1 MGLILGIIIGLLVG
15 AGLVYLWLK
24 AQLDRKTKE
33 LQQSHRVLEEVS
45 REQEARRQDLVR
57 SLQADYQ
64 KQLDAQAQT
73 LTQGHQ
79 AKVNALA
86 VESQKQRD
94 DQIQALTQTHDAQ
107 VRSLQAEIA
116 HLTAQLENLSAAPPA
131 APAPPEAPP
140 EAPSE
145 APSEAIAN
153 GDSPPP
159 ELANPPVDRVPTPPP
174 VSPAVD
180 LQQRLVALGQSGQL
194 ANSSSIACHASS
206 PDPAIREQVA
216 VSLGQL
222 VASRMVGTDVRR
234 IIPVLDRLSRDP
246 QVHVRCAAVES
257 LGQVRSEQ
265 VIPILERSRRDSHPQ
280 VVKAASWAIAKFK
293 FFRQAPPP
301 SPPPAPDQP

>member
-1 MGLILGIIIGLLVG
+1 MGLIIGIIIGLLVG

-73 LTQGHQ
+73 LTQSHQ

-86 VESQKQRD
+86 VESQKQLD
-94 DQIQALTQTHDAQ
+94 EQIQALTQAHDVK

-116 HLTAQLENLSAAPPA
+116 HLTAQLENVS
-131 APAPPEAPP
+131 PAPPEAPP
-140 EAPSE
+140 EA
-145 APSEAIAN
+145 IAN
-153 GDSPPP
+153 GDHGDGDHGDSPSP
-159 ELANPPVDRVPTPPP
+159 ELANPPVERVPTTPP

-234 IIPVLDRLSRDP
+234 IIPVLDRLSRDARF
-246 QVHVRCAAVES
+246 QVRCAAVES
-257 LGQVRSEQ
+257 LGQIRSEQ

-301 SPPPAPDQP
+301 SPPPSPDQS

>member
-116 HLTAQLENLSAAPPA
+116 HLTAQLENLAAPPA
-131 APAPPEAPP
+131 APAPPKVPP
-140 EAPSE
+140 EAS
-145 APSEAIAN
+145 SEAIAN

-257 LGQVRSEQ
+257 LGQIRSEQ

>member
-116 HLTAQLENLSAAPPA
+116 HLTAQLEHLSAAPPEA
-131 APAPPEAPP
+131 IPEAP
-140 EAPSE
+140 E

-153 GDSPPP
+153 GDSPP
-159 ELANPPVDRVPTPPP
+159 ELASPPVDRVPPP
-174 VSPAVD
+174 VSPTTD
-180 LQQRLVALGQSGQL
+180 LQQRLVALGRSGQL
-194 ANSSSIACHASS
+194 ANIPHVARHADAV
-206 PDPAIREQVA
+206 DPTIREQVA

-222 VASRMVGTDVRR
+222 VASRMVGTDVHRV
-234 IIPVLDRLSRDP
+234 IPVLERLSRDAKAP
-246 QVHVRCAAVES
+246 VRCAAVES

>member
-1 MGLILGIIIGLLVG
+1 MGLILGIIIGLVVG

-64 KQLDAQAQT
+64 KQLDAQTQT
-73 LTQGHQ
+73 LTQSHQ

-94 DQIQALTQTHDAQ
+94 DQIQALTQAHDAK
-107 VRSLQAEIA
+107 VRSLEAEIA
-116 HLTAQLENLSAAPPA
+116 HLTAQLEVTLPAPPTTL
-131 APAPPEAPP
+131 APPEAPP
-140 EAPSE
+140 EA
-145 APSEAIAN
+145 IANGDN

-159 ELANPPVDRVPTPPP
+159 ELANPPVDRVPTTPP

-234 IIPVLDRLSRDP
+234 IIPVLDRLSRDARF
-246 QVHVRCAAVES
+246 QVRCAAVES
-257 LGQVRSEQ
+257 LGQIRSEQ
-265 VIPILERSRRDSHPQ
+265 VIPILERSRRDAHPQ

-293 FFRQAPPP
+293 FFRQTPPP